1 VSVQE
6 IVQHTINAISLG
18 SLYAVLA
25 LGLAM
30 VFSVLGL
37 LNFAYGELLTITGYA
52 MWALLEAGAPFALAA
67 VLAIVAATA
76 ASLIM
81 ELVAFRPL
89 RGASFIALLFSS
101 FAVAVIVQNVI
112 RQAISP
118 RPKGLSV
125 PSFFDEVIRIGSIR
139 ISLLSLVTLA
149 VGMSA
154 LVVLAAFL
162 QRSRWG
168 LAMRAAATDFEVTRL
183 MGAHA
188 NRVIA
193 LAFGVSG
200 VLAGIAGVLWVSRSG
215 VVTPDLGF
223 TPILTAFVAIVI
235 GGLAS
240 LRGAMLGGFAVAAL
254 EIFLQAYLP
263 SGARPFTSALVLTA
277 VVAVLYVR
285 PGGLVGRGAEALR

>member
-1 VSVQE
+1 MEEVVQQ
-6 IVQHTINAISLG
+6 VINALSLG

-37 LNFAYGELLTITGYA
+37 LNFAYGELLTITGYV
-52 MWALLEAGAPFALAA
+52 MWALLGAGTPFAVAA
-67 VLAIVAATA
+67 VLGILAATA
-76 ASLIM
+76 AALLM

-89 RGASFIALLFSS
+89 RGASFITLLFSS

-125 PSFFDEVIRIGSIR
+125 PSFFDEVIRVGSIR
-139 ISLLSLVTLA
+139 ISILSLITLA
-149 VGMSA
+149 VGVTA
-154 LVVLAAFL
+154 LILLATFL

-168 LAMRAAATDFEVTRL
+168 LAMRAAATDFEVARL
-183 MGAHA
+183 MGARA
-188 NRVIA
+188 NRVVA
-193 LAFGVSG
+193 LAFAVSG

-223 TPILTAFVAIVI
+223 NPILTAFVAIVI
-235 GGLAS
+235 GGLGS
-240 LRGAMLGGFAVAAL
+240 IRGAMLGGFALAAL
-254 EIFLQAYLP
+254 EIFMQAYLP
-263 SGARPFTSALVLTA
+263 SGARPFTSALVLVV